1 MSHAGNIKGGA
12 GPFVGP
18 SPGRSHEGGAPGR
31 SPEGG
36 IPAQGDRPGPGA
48 GGAREERTR
57 IGRFPAEAGSPGAG
71 GLPEE
76 RTRIGRAPTQAETPS
91 PGGSREAKEPKPTGI
106 WNFTEDGLENRGE
119 ARSNRVR
126 EDRSA
131 GRFEA
136 PPGQEQPR
144 STGERPRLRTRTQE
158 GAERGPRFEDPGS
171 QRTTGERP
179 RLRTRT
185 QEGAEPRPRFEGPPG
200 QERPR
205 ATGERPR
212 LPTRPQEGAERGPR
226 FEGPPGQERPRA
238 TGERPRLPTGE
249 RPRLPTGEKSQ
260 LPTGEKPQLPTG
272 ERPRVRTRAQEG
284 AEPGTRFDNPASPRT
299 AERPRLPE
307 RRPVEIP
314 RQGAEAVPV
323 PVSTP
328 GGPEASG
335 DAKPLE
341 DLLPAFPEPIG
352 QEALAHHFG
361 EELRFLGAELRPSR
375 LPPSE
380 RTARLWAFFLA
391 YAQANAKDP
400 AGQSEAGRA
409 RFQEVLTE
417 HGFSAMYDVNTGQD
431 GVEVAL
437 ELLKARSP
445 QELNEKL
452 ANVRIEPRPE
462 TLPSEVSIPVE
473 QQASPARLPENERPA
488 TQAQKGS
495 PFEPAAEKQ
504 VQQQPK
510 PEQARFDQKEQP
522 APLALQTNAAPQGV
536 VLPPAPKAQMDPAV
550 SANPEAEPLNRDRY
564 GTNKRLGPHMLW
576 NALHGFR
583 DSPEDTAVK
592 REQWSQLAF
601 GAIIT
606 LVGAALMIAMLAS
619 L

>member
-18 SPGRSHEGGAPGR
+18 SPGRSSEGGSPGR
-31 SPEGG
+31 SADGG
-36 IPAQGDRPGPGA
+36 IPGHGDRGPGA

-57 IGRFPAEAGSPGAG
+57 IGRFPTEAGSPGAG

-76 RTRIGRAPTQAETPS
+76 RTRIGRAPTQAETPTPRPS
-91 PGGSREAKEPKPTGI
+91 ESKESKPTGI

-126 EDRSA
+126 EDRSG
-131 GRFEA
+131 GRFEG
-136 PPGQEQPR
+136 PEGQERPR
-144 STGERPRLRTRTQE
+144 STGERPRLRMRTQE
-158 GAERGPRFEDPGS
+158 GAERGPRS
-171 QRTTGERP
+171 
-179 RLRTRT
+179 
-185 QEGAEPRPRFEGPPG
+185 EGPPG

-205 ATGERPR
+205 TTGERPR
-212 LPTRPQEGAERGPR
+212 LPTRPEGPERGPR

-249 RPRLPTGEKSQ
+249 RPQ
-260 LPTGEKPQLPTG
+260 LPTGERPQLPGG
-272 ERPRVRTRAQEG
+272 ERPRVRTRTQEG
-284 AEPGTRFDNPASPRT
+284 AESGNRFENPASPKRT
-299 AERPRLPE
+299 GERPRLPE

-328 GGPEASG
+328 EGPEASG

-341 DLLPAFPEPIG
+341 DLLPAFSESIG
-352 QEALAHHFG
+352 MESLAHHFG

-400 AGQSEAGRA
+400 AGQSEAGRE
-409 RFQEVLTE
+409 RFREVLTE
-417 HGFSAMYDVNTGQD
+417 NGFSALYDVNTGRD

-445 QELNEKL
+445 EELKEKL
-452 ANVRIEPRPE
+452 VNVRIEPRPE

-473 QQASPARLPENERPA
+473 QHTSPSELPAAERPA
-488 TQAQKGS
+488 SQDPKANQ
-495 PFEPAAEKQ
+495 FEPTAERQ
-504 VQQQPK
+504 VQQPK
-510 PEQARFDQKEQP
+510 QEQARFDQKEQP
-522 APLALQTNAAPQGV
+522 TALALQTNAAPQGV
-536 VLPPAPKAQMDPAV
+536 VQPPVPGLKTQTDLEVP
-550 SANPEAEPLNRDRY
+550 NPEDERASRDR

-583 DSPEDTAVK
+583 DSPEDTALK

-601 GAIIT
+601 GAIIS
-606 LVGAALMIAMLAS
+606 LVGAALLVAMLAS

>member
-18 SPGRSHEGGAPGR
+18 SPGRSPEGGAPGR
-31 SPEGG
+31 SSEGG
-36 IPAQGDRPGPGA
+36 TAGHGGPGPGA

-57 IGRFPAEAGSPGAG
+57 IGRFPAEAGSPSAG

-76 RTRIGRAPTQAETPS
+76 RTRIGRAPTQAEMPRPS
-91 PGGSREAKEPKPTGI
+91 ETKESRPTGI

-119 ARSNRVR
+119 ARSGRVR
-126 EDRSA
+126 EDRTA
-131 GRFEA
+131 GRFEG
-136 PPGQEQPR
+136 PEGQERPR
-144 STGERPRLRTRTQE
+144 STGERPALRTRTQE

-185 QEGAEPRPRFEGPPG
+185 QEGAD
-200 QERPR
+200 
-205 ATGERPR
+205 
-212 LPTRPQEGAERGPR
+212 AERGPR
-226 FEGPPGQERPRA
+226 FENPGQERPRA

-249 RPRLPTGEKSQ
+249 RPRLPTGERPRLS
-260 LPTGEKPQLPTG
+260 TG
-272 ERPRVRTRAQEG
+272 ERPRVRTRTQEG

-328 GGPEASG
+328 DGLEASG

-341 DLLPAFPEPIG
+341 ELLPAFPEPIG
-352 QEALAHHFG
+352 QEALAHHLG

-409 RFQEVLTE
+409 RFHEVLTE
-417 HGFSAMYDVNTGQD
+417 HGFSALYDVNSGRD
-431 GVEVAL
+431 GVEVAM

-473 QQASPARLPENERPA
+473 QHTAPPELPETGQSA
-488 TQAQKGS
+488 TQARKDS
-495 PFEPAAEKQ
+495 PFEPAAERQ

-510 PEQARFDQKEQP
+510 PEQARFDQKEQLT
-522 APLALQTNAAPQGV
+522 PLALQTNAAPQGV
-536 VLPPAPKAQMDPAV
+536 VLPPGLKTQADPRV
-550 SANPEAEPLNRDRY
+550 SVNPEDELPGRDRQ
-564 GTNKRLGPHMLW
+564 GTNKRLGAHMLW
-576 NALHGFR
+576 NALHSLR

>member
-18 SPGRSHEGGAPGR
+18 SPGRSSEGGGPGR
-31 SPEGG
+31 SSEGG

-48 GGAREERTR
+48 GGPREERTR

-76 RTRIGRAPTQAETPS
+76 RTRIGRAPTQAETPRPS
-91 PGGSREAKEPKPTGI
+91 ESKEPKPTGI

-126 EDRSA
+126 EDRSG
-131 GRFEA
+131 GRFEG
-136 PPGQEQPR
+136 PPGQERPR
-144 STGERPRLRTRTQE
+144 TTGERPRLRTRTQE
-158 GAERGPRFEDPGS
+158 GAESGQRFENPGS
-171 QRTTGERP
+171 QRPTGERP
-179 RLRTRT
+179 RVRTRT

-205 ATGERPR
+205 GTGERPR
-212 LPTRPQEGAERGPR
+212 LPTRPEGAEPRPR
-226 FEGPPGQERPRA
+226 FEGPPGQERPRG
-238 TGERPRLPTGE
+238 TGERPRLPPGE
-249 RPRLPTGEKSQ
+249 HPR
-260 LPTGEKPQLPTG
+260 LPTG
-272 ERPRVRTRAQEG
+272 ERPRVRTRTQEG
-284 AEPGTRFDNPASPRT
+284 AEPGNRFENPASPKRT
-299 AERPRLPE
+299 GERPRLPE

-328 GGPEASG
+328 EGPEASG

-341 DLLPAFPEPIG
+341 DLLPAFPESIG
-352 QEALAHHFG
+352 MESLAHHFA

-375 LPPSE
+375 LPGSE

-400 AGQSEAGRA
+400 AGQSEAGRE
-409 RFQEVLTE
+409 RFREVLTE
-417 HGFSAMYDVNTGQD
+417 NGFSAMYDVNTGQD

-445 QELNEKL
+445 EELKEKL
-452 ANVRIEPRPE
+452 VNVRMEPRPE

-473 QQASPARLPENERPA
+473 QHTPPAEHPAAERPA
-488 TQAQKGS
+488 TPEQKAS
-495 PFEPAAEKQ
+495 QFEPAAERQ
-504 VQQQPK
+504 VQPPK
-510 PEQARFDQKEQP
+510 QEQAGFDQKEQLT
-522 APLALQTNAAPQGV
+522 PLALQTNAAPQGV
-536 VLPPAPKAQMDPAV
+536 VQPPVPGLKTETGEV
-550 SANPEAEPLNRDRY
+550 SPNPEDALASRDRH

-583 DSPEDTAVK
+583 DTQEDTAVK

-601 GAIIT
+601 GAIIS
-606 LVGAALMIAMLAS
+606 LVGAALVVAMLAS

>member
-18 SPGRSHEGGAPGR
+18 SPGRS
-31 SPEGG
+31 PEGG
-36 IPAQGDRPGPGA
+36 IPAQGDRPGAGA
-48 GGAREERTR
+48 GGAREEKTR
-57 IGRFPAEAGSPGAG
+57 IGRFPVEAGSPGGAG

-76 RTRIGRAPTQAETPS
+76 RTRIGRAPTQAEIPL

-106 WNFTEDGLENRGE
+106 WNFAEDGLENRGE

-131 GRFEA
+131 GRFEGS
-136 PPGQEQPR
+136 PGQEQPR

-158 GAERGPRFEDPGS
+158 GAASAARFEDPGS

-185 QEGAEPRPRFEGPPG
+185 QEGAESR
-200 QERPR
+200 
-205 ATGERPR
+205 
-212 LPTRPQEGAERGPR
+212 PR

-249 RPRLPTGEKSQ
+249 RPRLPTSERPQ
-260 LPTGEKPQLPTG
+260 LPTGERPKLPTG
-272 ERPRVRTRAQEG
+272 ERPRVRTRTQEG

-299 AERPRLPE
+299 SERPRLPE

-323 PVSTP
+323 PVATP

-417 HGFSAMYDVNTGQD
+417 HGFSAMYDVNTGRD

-473 QQASPARLPENERPA
+473 QQASPSTLPENERPA

-504 VQQQPK
+504 IQQQPK

-536 VLPPAPKAQMDPAV
+536 VLPPAPKTQMDPAG
-550 SANPEAEPLNRDRY
+550 SPNPEDEPLKRDRY

-576 NALHGFR
+576 NALHGLR
-583 DSPEDTAVK
+583 DSGEDTAVK

>member
-1 MSHAGNIKGGA
+1 
-12 GPFVGP
+12 V
-18 SPGRSHEGGAPGR
+18 
-31 SPEGG
+31 
-36 IPAQGDRPGPGA
+36 
-48 GGAREERTR
+48 
-57 IGRFPAEAGSPGAG
+57 
-71 GLPEE
+71 
-76 RTRIGRAPTQAETPS
+76 
-91 PGGSREAKEPKPTGI
+91 
-106 WNFTEDGLENRGE
+106 
-119 ARSNRVR
+119 
-126 EDRSA
+126 
-131 GRFEA
+131 
-136 PPGQEQPR
+136 
-144 STGERPRLRTRTQE
+144 RTRT
-158 GAERGPRFEDPGS
+158 
-171 QRTTGERP
+171 
-179 RLRTRT
+179 
-185 QEGAEPRPRFEGPPG
+185 
-200 QERPR
+200 
-205 ATGERPR
+205 
-212 LPTRPQEGAERGPR
+212 
-226 FEGPPGQERPRA
+226 
-238 TGERPRLPTGE
+238 
-249 RPRLPTGEKSQ
+249 
-260 LPTGEKPQLPTG
+260 
-272 ERPRVRTRAQEG
+272 QEG
-284 AEPGTRFDNPASPRT
+284 AEPGTRFDNPASPKT
-299 AERPRLPE
+299 SERPRLPE

-335 DAKPLE
+335 EAKPLE

-445 QELNEKL
+445 QELDEKL

-473 QQASPARLPENERPA
+473 QQASPARLPENERERPA
-488 TQAQKGS
+488 TQAQQGS

-536 VLPPAPKAQMDPAV
+536 VLPPAPKTQMDPAV
-550 SANPEAEPLNRDRY
+550 SANPEDGPLKRDRS

-576 NALHGFR
+576 NALHGLR
-583 DSPEDTAVK
+583 DSGEDTAVK
-592 REQWSQLAF
+592 REEWSQLAF